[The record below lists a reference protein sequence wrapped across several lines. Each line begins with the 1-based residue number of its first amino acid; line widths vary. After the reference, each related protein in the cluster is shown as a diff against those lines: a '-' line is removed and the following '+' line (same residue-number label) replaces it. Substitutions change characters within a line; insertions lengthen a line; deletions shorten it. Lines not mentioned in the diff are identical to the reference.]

1 MMRKLF
7 MMMMAWTMLT
17 GMAQAQTNDDEEQP
31 LLTLACISDIHAER
45 SLIDCANLSDIK
57 LRGSFIR
64 TLNLLKKQEKI
75 DVMKLQA
82 KENQS
87 TASSSRSQDGGTEQ
101 ILPQSLQ
108 KESTLTTSGFQTSGL
123 LNCERITLCCFRLLS
138 LCHLLF

>member
-1 MMRKLF
+1 MR
-7 MMMMAWTMLT
+7 
-17 GMAQAQTNDDEEQP
+17 E
-31 LLTLACISDIHAER
+31 
-45 SLIDCANLSDIK
+45 
-57 LRGSFIR
+57 
-64 TLNLLKKQEKI
+64 EKI

-82 KENQS
+82 KKNQR

-138 LCHLLF
+138 LCHLLFKKKKPISEI